1 MQTSLMPEMTV
12 EASAADFVSEV
23 VPQILLIG
31 GSVVLAFGLAFAV
44 ACWLVVRRIRR
55 SKRIQRNVRKGQ
67 LMVRLATG
75 DQSKRQLARLRMQLQ
90 RSGEATERSLAA
102 ASGQGRP
109 VGELPSVARNLSKAE
124 QALDA
129 QLHLA
134 EREPD
139 PGLRSTL
146 VPGLADQ
153 VRQLCG
159 LGTELRQSVLET
171 GHTVSQA
178 RMRQVGSHL
187 AMELDALQTWNQSYT
202 SRQRADQP

>member
-1 MQTSLMPEMTV
+1 MPEMTV

-31 GSVVLAFGLAFAV
+31 GTVMLAFTLAAAV

-55 SKRIQRNVRKGQ
+55 SRKIQRNMRKGQ

-75 DQSKRQLARLRMQLQ
+75 DQSKRQLARLRLQLQ
-90 RSGEATERSLAA
+90 RSTEATERSLTA

-109 VGELPSVARNLSKAE
+109 VGELPAVALNLSKAE

-139 PGLRSTL
+139 PQLRRAL
-146 VPGLADQ
+146 LPGLQKQ
-153 VRQLCG
+153 VEQLCG
-159 LGTELRQSVLET
+159 LGSELRQSVLQT
-171 GHTVSQA
+171 GHSISTA
-178 RMRQVGSHL
+178 RMQQVGSHL
-187 AMELDALQTWNQSYT
+187 AMELDALQTWNRSYN
-202 SRQRADQP
+202 SHHRQL